1 MTATLPPKSLQAH
14 IDESPPRPLSAM
26 QWRIWLLA
34 AMGKFFEGMIVF
46 ITGVALPLIERDFNL
61 PSTLD
66 GSVAAATL
74 FGILIGASLFGDL
87 ADRLGRRYIFV
98 LEMALFTVFV
108 ALTAIAWNI
117 QVLIFFL
124 FCVGL
129 CLGADYPTA
138 HIVVSESIPSKFR
151 GRMVLGAFAFQSL
164 GSLGGVLLGLATL
177 KIYPQVGAWHWMY
190 GVLVI
195 PGLVVFLLRTTLAE
209 SAHWLLSRDR
219 LEAAHRSAQK
229 LLKRP
234 VNIHYTHAG
243 NTTSTGRKGFRAL
256 FMPRHLRATILASV
270 PWFLQDLA
278 TYGIGIF
285 TPTILA
291 TLFTRTDS
299 NFIFDD
305 MAAAEGSGAIDLFLL
320 LGFLT
325 SIPLVDRIGR
335 IPLQI
340 IGFMGCAV
348 GLLIASLSASIPEGH
363 ELKIFLTF
371 AGFMMFNFMTN
382 LGPNA
387 MTYVLAGEVFP
398 TEIRGVGAG
407 FAASFAK
414 VGAVLTA
421 FFFPILRKD
430 IGTANLLYGLAAA
443 AILGAIVTYLFRIE
457 PSGRSL
463 EEVNVS
469 SPTSLDTDHSQPLA

>member
-1 MTATLPPKSLQAH
+1 MTTSKSLQAH
-14 IDESPPRPLSAM
+14 IDETPPRPLSSM

-34 AMGKFFEGMIVF
+34 AMGKFFEGMIIF

-61 PSTLD
+61 PSDLKGT
-66 GSVAAATL
+66 VAAATL
-74 FGILIGASLFGDL
+74 FGILIGASLFGNL
-87 ADRLGRRYIFV
+87 ADRLGRRYVFV
-98 LEMALFTVFV
+98 LEMGLFTLFV
-108 ALTAIAWNI
+108 GLTAISWNI

-124 FCVGL
+124 FCVGV

-151 GRMVLGAFAFQSL
+151 GRMVLGAFAFQSV

-177 KIYPQVGAWHWMY
+177 KAYPQVGAWHWMY

-195 PGLVVFLLRTTLAE
+195 PGLVVFLMRTTLAE

-219 LEAAHRSAQK
+219 PEAAHRSAHK
-229 LLKRP
+229 LLQRP
-234 VNIHYTHAG
+234 VDILPSPKG
-243 NTTSTGRKGFRAL
+243 ENTSKHRRGFRVL
-256 FMPRHLRATILASV
+256 FTPRYLRATILAAV
-270 PWFLQDLA
+270 PWFIQDLS

-291 TLFTRTDS
+291 TLFTRTNS
-299 NFIFDD
+299 NFIFQD

-320 LGFLT
+320 FGFLA

-340 IGFMGCAV
+340 IGFIGCAV
-348 GLLIASLSASIPEGH
+348 GLLIASLSAGIPEGH
-363 ELKIFLTF
+363 ELKVMLIF
-371 AGFMMFNFMTN
+371 AGFMIFNFMTN
-382 LGPNA
+382 FGPNA

-430 IGTANLLYGLAAA
+430 IGTANLLYGLAAT
-443 AILGAIVTYLFRIE
+443 AIIGAIVTYLFRIE
-457 PSGRSL
+457 PKGQNLEAL
-463 EEVNVS
+463 EE
-469 SPTSLDTDHSQPLA
+469 

>member
-1 MTATLPPKSLQAH
+1 MTLSKSLQAH
-14 IDESPPRPLSAM
+14 IDETPPRPLSSM

-34 AMGKFFEGMIVF
+34 AMGKLFEGMIIF
-46 ITGVALPLIERDFNL
+46 IVGVALPLIERDFNL
-61 PSTLD
+61 PSALGGT
-66 GSVAAATL
+66 VAAASL
-74 FGILIGASLFGDL
+74 FGILTGASLFGNL
-87 ADRLGRRYIFV
+87 ADRLGRRYVFI
-98 LEMALFTVFV
+98 LEMALFTLFV
-108 ALTAIAWNI
+108 GLTAIAWNV

-124 FCVGL
+124 FCVGVS
-129 CLGADYPTA
+129 LGADYPTA
-138 HIVVSESIPSKFR
+138 HLVVSESIPSKFR

-177 KIYPQVGAWHWMY
+177 KIYPEIGAWRWMY
-190 GVLVI
+190 GVLII
-195 PGLVVFLLRTTLAE
+195 PGLIVCLMRTTLAE
-209 SAHWLLSRDR
+209 SPHWLLTRNR
-219 LEAAHRSAQK
+219 LEAAHRSAHK

-234 VNIHYTHAG
+234 VDISYAHDDNGSQKG
-243 NTTSTGRKGFRAL
+243 NNFSTL
-256 FMPRHLRATILASV
+256 FSPRYMRSTILAAV
-270 PWFLQDLA
+270 PWFLQDLS

-291 TLFTRTDS
+291 TLFTKTNS
-299 NFIFDD
+299 NFIFQD

-320 LGFLT
+320 LGFVA
-325 SIPLVDRIGR
+325 SIFLVDRLGR

-340 IGFMGCAV
+340 IGFIGCAI
-348 GLLIASLSASIPEGH
+348 GLLIASLSANIPEGH
-363 ELKIFLTF
+363 ELKIILIF

-398 TEIRGVGAG
+398 TEIRGMGAG

-430 IGTANLLYGLAAA
+430 IGTANLLYGLAATA
-443 AILGAIVTYLFRIE
+443 VIGAIVTYLFRIE
-457 PSGRSL
+457 PNGRNL
-463 EEVNVS
+463 EDL
-469 SPTSLDTDHSQPLA
+469 T